1 MPIHYYLTI
10 VFILI
15 GFYLLFTLKPKKIGS
30 YTLPKDIS
38 ISIIIPARNESK
50 RIQPLLKS
58 LLPYKND
65 VEIIVVDDH
74 SEDDTKAVVASLG
87 FQVIQP
93 KKRPK
98 AWKGKP
104 WALDQG
110 VLSASGN
117 ILIFVDADTIIHK
130 NGIESLLHIFLKTK
144 TPLSV
149 QPYHYMKRSIERLSV
164 FFNVLVVM
172 AANTY
177 TIFKHKLT
185 PRAFFG
191 PTQVMLKKDYL
202 DFARDP
208 SVTNQV
214 LEDIYLGQSFLKHG
228 KKIRSIIGKGIVSFR
243 MYPDGLHDMLSGFG
257 KNFANGAIAIG
268 LIQAVLLSLWIS
280 TPYAS
285 INILVTAW
293 ISGEPLLIPILI
305 YFTFGLQ
312 LYIFSRH
319 IGNFKP
325 TLIVLYPLHALF
337 FLYVF
342 IYSFYRIYIFKN
354 NAWKGRSV

>member
-15 GFYLLFTLKPKKIGS
+15 GFYLLISLKPNKTITFKR
-30 YTLPKDIS
+30 PKDLS

-50 RIQPLLKS
+50 RIQPLLES
-58 LLPYKND
+58 LLPYKNNL
-65 VEIIVVDDH
+65 EIIVVDDH
-74 SEDDTKAVVASLG
+74 SVDDTKAVVASFG

-98 AWKGKP
+98 GWKGKP

-110 VLSASGN
+110 VLSASGD
-117 ILIFVDADTIIHK
+117 ILIFLDADTIIHQH
-130 NGIESLLHIFLKTK
+130 GIESLLHIFLKTK

-149 QPYHYMKRSIERLSV
+149 QPYHDMKRSIERLSV

-228 KKIRSIIGKGIVSFR
+228 KKIRSIIGKGIVSFQ
-243 MYPDGLHDMLSGFG
+243 MYPDGFHDMLSGFG

-280 TPYAS
+280 APYAS

-325 TLIVLYPLHALF
+325 TLILLYPLHALF

-342 IYSFYRIYIFKN
+342 IYSFFRIYIFKN

>member
-10 VFILI
+10 IFILI
-15 GFYLLFTLKPKKIGS
+15 GFYLLFSLKPNKTVAFKR
-30 YTLPKDIS
+30 PKDLL

-50 RIQPLLKS
+50 RIQPLLES

-65 VEIIVVDDH
+65 LEIIVVDDH
-74 SEDDTKAVVASLG
+74 SDDDTKSVVMSFG

-93 KKRPK
+93 NKRPK

-110 VLSASGN
+110 VLSA
-117 ILIFVDADTIIHK
+117 
-130 NGIESLLHIFLKTK
+130 
-144 TPLSV
+144 
-149 QPYHYMKRSIERLSV
+149 

-172 AANTY
+172 AANAY

-228 KKIRSIIGKGIVSFR
+228 KNIRSIIGKNIVSFR
-243 MYPDGLHDMLSGFG
+243 MYPDGYHDMLSGFG

-268 LIQAVLLSLWIS
+268 MIQAILLSLWIS
-280 TPYAS
+280 APYAA
-285 INILVTAW
+285 INILLTAL
-293 ISGEPLLIPILI
+293 ISGEAFLMPILI
-305 YFTFGLQ
+305 YVVFGLQ
-312 LYIFSRH
+312 LYFFSRH

-325 TLIVLYPLHALF
+325 TLILMYPLHALF

-342 IYSFYRIYIFKN
+342 IYSFFRIYIFKN
-354 NAWKGRSV
+354 NVWKGRSV

>member
-10 VFILI
+10 IFILI
-15 GFYLLFTLKPKKIGS
+15 GFYLLFSLKPYKTVAFKR
-30 YTLPKDIS
+30 PKDLL

-50 RIQPLLKS
+50 RIQPLLES

-65 VEIIVVDDH
+65 LEIIVVDDH
-74 SEDDTKAVVASLG
+74 SDDDTESVVKSFG

-93 KKRPK
+93 NKRPK

-110 VLSASGN
+110 VLSASGD
-117 ILIFVDADTIIHK
+117 IVIFLDADTIIHK
-130 NGIESLLHIFLKTK
+130 NGIEALLNIFLKTK

-149 QPYHYMKRSIERLSV
+149 QPYHFMKRPIESLSV

-172 AANTY
+172 AANAY

-228 KKIRSIIGKGIVSFR
+228 KKIRSIIGRGIVSFR
-243 MYPDGLHDMLSGFG
+243 MYPDGFHDMLSGFG

-268 LIQAVLLSLWIS
+268 LIQAILLSLWIS
-280 TPYAS
+280 APYAA
-285 INILVTAW
+285 INILLTAW
-293 ISGEPLLIPILI
+293 ISGEALLIPILI

-319 IGNFKP
+319 IGKFKP

-342 IYSFYRIYIFKN
+342 IYSFFRIYIFKN
-354 NAWKGRSV
+354 NTWKGRSV